1 VHGRRSSRRIL
12 SVAGT
17 TVVAVVMIGHTAL
30 GATGGSQLW
39 VARYAGVGGGAGS
52 DVARAITYSPDSAK
66 TFVTGVS
73 AGIGGEDYATI
84 AYNSSSGAVLWSAR
98 YDGAGGEDDA
108 YDLVASPT
116 TSTVFVTG
124 YSDGAA
130 SEDYVTIAYDSTTG
144 AQRWLARY
152 DGPGAADDE
161 AVGMVASPDGSKV
174 FVTGY
179 SDGTTGSDYA
189 TVAYNATNG
198 AQLWVSRYDGPGHGS
213 DEAYS
218 VAVTPDGTRL
228 FVTGV
233 SAGATS
239 GLDYAT
245 VSLNAAT
252 GAPKWSARFDG
263 SRGLADYAQS
273 VVSSP
278 DGAKVYVT
286 GYSPSATNGQDY
298 VTLAYSAANGSTL
311 WSARFNGS
319 GNESDYGREVAV
331 SPDGARVFVT
341 GTSWA
346 DVTGRDYATVAY
358 NAATGSRLWTQRFS
372 SAGERSDYGRAI
384 APSRDG
390 SKVFVTGASYGGTT
404 GPDYVTIAYDA
415 STGATAWTSR
425 YNGPKSGADSAYA
438 IAASPDGTRLAVTG
452 VSPGSATGQDFAS
465 VSYAP

>member
-1 VHGRRSSRRIL
+1 
-12 SVAGT
+12 
-17 TVVAVVMIGHTAL
+17 
-30 GATGGSQLW
+30 
-39 VARYAGVGGGAGS
+39 
-52 DVARAITYSPDSAK
+52 
-66 TFVTGVS
+66 
-73 AGIGGEDYATI
+73 
-84 AYNSSSGAVLWSAR
+84 
-98 YDGAGGEDDA
+98 
-108 YDLVASPT
+108 
-116 TSTVFVTG
+116 
-124 YSDGAA
+124 
-130 SEDYVTIAYDSTTG
+130 
-144 AQRWLARY
+144 
-152 DGPGAADDE
+152 
-161 AVGMVASPDGSKV
+161 MVASPGGSKV

-179 SDGTTGSDYA
+179 SDSTTGGSDYA
-189 TVAYNATNG
+189 TVAYDAATG

-218 VAVTPDGTRL
+218 IDATPDGTRL
-228 FVTGV
+228 FVTGE
-233 SAGATS
+233 STGTT
-239 GLDYAT
+239 GFDYAT
-245 VSLNAAT
+245 IALSAAT
-252 GAPKWSARFDG
+252 GVQKWTARYDG

-298 VTLAYSAANGSTL
+298 VTLAYSVANGSTV

-319 GNESDYGREVAV
+319 GNESDYGRDVAV

-358 NAATGSRLWTQRFS
+358 DAATGSRLWMRRFS
-372 SAGERSDYGRAI
+372 STGERSDYGRAI

-404 GPDYVTIAYDA
+404 GPDYLTLEYDA

-425 YNGPKSGADSAYA
+425 YNGTKSGADSAYA
-438 IAASPDGTRLAVTG
+438 IDTSPDGTGVAVTG

-465 VSYAP
+465 VSYAI